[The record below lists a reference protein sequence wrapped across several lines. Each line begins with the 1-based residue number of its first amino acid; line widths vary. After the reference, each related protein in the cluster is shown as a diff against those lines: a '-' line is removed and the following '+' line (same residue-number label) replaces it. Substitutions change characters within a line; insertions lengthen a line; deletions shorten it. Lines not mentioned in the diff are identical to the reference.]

1 MSGIA
6 RFSVSVDRGLLGSFD
21 SYCKAI
27 GYPTR
32 SEAVADLIRKSL
44 LQERWTKGRV
54 AAGVITIVY
63 DHHRRELVT
72 SLLRVQHDAPCE
84 VLSSLHIHLDHQH
97 CLEVIVAKGKAK
109 DVQELAD
116 ILKRTKGVLHADLSV
131 AGWGA

>member
-6 RFSVSVDRGLLGSFD
+6 RFSVSVGKGLLASFD
-21 SYCKAI
+21 SYCQARD
-27 GYPTR
+27 YPTR
-32 SEAVADLIRKSL
+32 SKAVADLIREDL

-63 DHHRRELVT
+63 DHHKRGLVT
-72 SLLRVQHDAPCE
+72 SVLRSQHDAHCD

-97 CLEVIVAKGKAK
+97 CLEVIVAKGRAK

-116 ILKRTKGVLHADLSV
+116 ALKKAKGVLHADLSV
-131 AGWGA
+131 AGLGA

>member
-6 RFSVSVDRGLLGSFD
+6 RFSVSVDHDLLATFD
-21 SYCKAI
+21 SFCRDR

-32 SEAVADLIRKSL
+32 SKAVADLIRQAL
-44 LQERWTKGRV
+44 LQERWAKGRV
-54 AAGVITIVY
+54 VTGVITIAY
-63 DHHRRELVT
+63 DHHKRELVAG
-72 SLLRVQHDAPCE
+72 LLRLQHDATCD

-116 ILKRTKGVLHADLSV
+116 ALKGAKGVLHADFSV
-131 AGWGA
+131 AGVGA